1 LEWFAEV
8 RRWRGLV
15 EKIADAR
22 PVILA
27 ELRAGLDGVR
37 AAEPAQAKAGGRRK
51 PTDTVPSR
59 RRDLGVDVRS
69 QCIFDRAAEPAQ
81 AKAGGRR
88 KPTDTVPSRRRDL
101 GVDVRAQRIFASLP
115 GGRRKATV
123 RRDLG
128 VHLLARGKMNSRFL
142 RTGLG
147 EANWHTLILSIRG
160 WIAFPI

>member
-1 LEWFAEV
+1 MTGRACAIFLTSPRHRPSPVPSKGLTNAPAISPV
-8 RRWRGLV
+8 RC
-15 EKIADAR
+15 
-22 PVILA
+22 
-27 ELRAGLDGVR
+27 
-37 AAEPAQAKAGGRRK
+37 

-59 RRDLGVDVRS
+59 RRD
-69 QCIFDRAAEPAQ
+69 F
-81 AKAGGRR
+81 
-88 KPTDTVPSRRRDL
+88 

-147 EANWHTLILSIRG
+147 EAN
-160 WIAFPI
+160 

>member
-1 LEWFAEV
+1 LEGT
-8 RRWRGLV
+8 RDGRWRGLV
-15 EKIADAR
+15 EKIAHAR

-27 ELRAGLDGVR
+27 WLRGGVGGVR
-37 AAEPAQAKAGGRRK
+37 AADPAQAKAGGRCK

-59 RRDLGVDVRS
+59 CRDLGVDVRS

-101 GVDVRAQRIFASLP
+101 GVDVHAQRIFASLP
-115 GGRRKATV
+115 GGRRKSAV
-123 RRDLG
+123 RRNIG
-128 VHLLARGKMNSRFL
+128 VRLRARGKMNSRFL

-147 EANWHTLILSIRG
+147 EAN
-160 WIAFPI
+160 

>member
-27 ELRAGLDGVR
+27 GLRAGLDGVR
-37 AAEPAQAKAGGRRK
+37 AAEPAQAKAGGRCK
-51 PTDTVPSR
+51 PT
-59 RRDLGVDVRS
+59 G
-69 QCIFDRAAEPAQ
+69 
-81 AKAGGRR
+81 
-88 KPTDTVPSRRRDL
+88 TVPSRRRDL

-147 EANWHTLILSIRG
+147 EAN
-160 WIAFPI
+160 